1 MTHYLV
7 TGGCGFLGSN
17 IASRLVEAGE
27 QVTIADNLSRTGSTR
42 NLTWLRNQGT
52 LDFVTL
58 DVRDAPAVDAFV
70 SRVRPDVVLHLAGQV
85 AMTTSLADPR
95 LDFEV
100 NAAGS
105 LNVLEAVRAHC
116 PDAAVVYSSSNK
128 VYGEL
133 GSVRLEEAERRYV
146 APDHPDGIDETAPLE
161 FCTPYGCSKG
171 AADQYLL
178 DYARVYGLKTVVFRH
193 STIYGGRQFAT
204 IDQGWVGWFCS
215 KATEATREA
224 AVEPFS
230 ISGSGKQVRDVLY
243 VDDAIDV
250 YLAAA
255 ERTDSVAGQAFNIG
269 GGIHNSSSLL
279 ELFDRLERLT
289 GAEMRY
295 SGGPWR
301 AHDQRFFVADC
312 AKAHRLLGWRPRTDI
327 EAGVSRTLDW
337 ADELLEDMPDG

>member
-1 MTHYLV
+1 MTNYLV

-17 IASRLVEAGE
+17 IASRLIEAGE
-27 QVTIADNLSRTGSTR
+27 QLTVADNLSRTGSTR
-42 NLTWLRNQGT
+42 NLAWLRDHGPF
-52 LDFVTL
+52 DFVAL
-58 DVRDAPAVDAFV
+58 DVSDAPMVDELVA
-70 SRVRPDVVLHLAGQV
+70 RVRPDAVLHLAGQV

-100 NAAGS
+100 NTIGS

-116 PDAAVVYSSSNK
+116 PDAAIIYSSSNK

-133 GSVRLEEAERRYV
+133 GSVRLEEADRRYV
-146 APDHPDGIDETAPLE
+146 APDHPDGIDETVPLE

-215 KATEATREA
+215 KAIEATREA
-224 AVEPFS
+224 ATEPFS

-243 VDDAIDV
+243 IDDAIDV

-255 ERTDSVAGQAFNIG
+255 ERADSVAGQAFNIG
-269 GGIHNSSSLL
+269 GGIDNSSSLL

-289 GAEMRY
+289 ETNLHY
-295 SGGPWR
+295 SAGPWR

-312 AKAHRLLGWRPRTDI
+312 AKALRLLDWRPRTDI
-327 EAGVSRTLDW
+327 ESGVSHTLDW
-337 ADELLEDMPDG
+337 VDELQTEGVD

>member
-1 MTHYLV
+1 MTNYLV

-27 QVTIADNLSRTGSTR
+27 QVTVADNLSRTGSTR
-42 NLTWLRNQGT
+42 NLAWLRNQGV

-204 IDQGWVGWFCS
+204 VDQGWVGWFCS
-215 KATEATREA
+215 KAIEATREA
-224 AVEPFS
+224 AVKPFS

-255 ERTDSVAGQAFNIG
+255 ERADSVAGQAFNIG

-289 GAEMRY
+289 GAEMHY
-295 SGGPWR
+295 SAGPWR

-312 AKAHRLLGWRPRTDI
+312 AKALRLLDWRPRTDI
-327 EAGVSRTLDW
+327 ESGVSRTLDW
-337 ADELLEDMPDG
+337 ADELLENTPDG

>member
-17 IASRLVEAGE
+17 IAARLIEAGE
-27 QVTIADNLSRTGSTR
+27 QVTVADNLSRTGSAR
-42 NLTWLRNQGT
+42 NLTWLRDHRA
-52 LDFVTL
+52 LEFVAL
-58 DVRDAPAVDAFV
+58 DVRDAPMVDALV
-70 SRVRPDVVLHLAGQV
+70 ARVRPDVVLHLAGQV

-100 NAAGS
+100 NATGS

-133 GSVRLEEAERRYV
+133 GSIRLEEAERRYV
-146 APDHPDGIDETAPLE
+146 APDHPDGVDESAPLE
-161 FCTPYGCSKG
+161 FCTPSCCSKG

-178 DYARVYGLKTVVFRH
+178 DYARVYGLRTVVFRH

-215 KATEATREA
+215 KAIEATREEA
-224 AVEPFS
+224 TEPFT
-230 ISGSGKQVRDVLY
+230 ISGNGKQVRDVLY

-255 ERTDSVAGQAFNIG
+255 ERADAVAGQAFNIG
-269 GGIHNSSSLL
+269 GGIDNSSSLL

-289 GAEMRY
+289 GSEMHY
-295 SGGPWR
+295 SAGPWR

-312 AKAHRLLGWRPRTDI
+312 AKARRLLGWRPTTDI
-327 EAGVSRTLDW
+327 ESGVSRTLDW
-337 ADELLEDMPDG
+337 VAQLPEDTPEG